1 MSNKATIMIG
11 DPLIEVYK
19 VDTPDGPCFC
29 PKWLRNYRAPSNIWR
44 PNQLTP
50 QGNRIVKVDTIGFEE
65 TKEYRLITPIIHAVP
80 AENLPT
86 NQVLPDDLVIHAIY
100 LVCTPEGIQS
110 ASSKITMNLYN
121 KMPEMEIVGV

>member
-29 PKWLRNYRAPSNIWR
+29 PKWLRNYRAPSNLWR

-50 QGNRIVKVDTIGFEE
+50 QNNRIVKVDSIGFEE
-65 TKEYRLITPIIHAVP
+65 KTEYRLIVPIVHAVP
-80 AENLPT
+80 AGNLLT
-86 NQVLPDDLVIHAIY
+86 NPDDLILHAIY
-100 LVCTPEGIQS
+100 LLATPEGIQS

-121 KMPEMEIVGV
+121 KLPEMEIVGV